1 MVIIPNDAF
10 FFAQIVQSRLNLL
23 SLDSLRGLLLL
34 LCFVPNLS
42 KAEPKE
48 AESKTFIAL
57 GAGAIYTPKFSGSD
71 EYRTRAIPVVSI
83 NYGDFSFGG
92 LGGLSYQA
100 FNDDGLKAGLSLGY
114 FGGRNQSEADYLKGM
129 GDLDEGLN
137 FGPYIRKQMGPF
149 AVSAAVKQD
158 VSTNVG
164 GLTAGAS
171 LGFTYPLAKS
181 LMINTNIKASW
192 MDGKHAQAYY
202 GVTQRQSLDSG
213 LSSNNVQAGFE
224 KGSLSIMLL
233 YFFMPQWTLTSL
245 VSKSLLLNEAKSSPI
260 TRESEPIM
268 LMTSVS
274 YKF

>member
-10 FFAQIVQSRLNLL
+10 FFAQFVQLRLNLL
-23 SLDSLRGLLLL
+23 LLGSLRGLLVL

-48 AESKTFIAL
+48 TELKPFIAL
-57 GAGAIYTPKFSGSD
+57 GAGAIYTPKFSGAD

-83 NYGDFSFGG
+83 KYGDFSFGG
-92 LGGLSYQA
+92 VGGLSYQA

-114 FGGRNQSEADYLKGM
+114 FGGRNQSEANYLKGM
-129 GDLDEGLN
+129 GNLDEGLD
-137 FGPYIRKQMGPF
+137 FGPFIFKRIGPF
-149 AVSAAVKQD
+149 AASASIKRD
-158 VSTNVG
+158 ISSRVG
-164 GLTAGAS
+164 GLTAGAT

-181 LMINTNIKASW
+181 LMINSSIKASW

-202 GVTQRQSLDSG
+202 GVTQKQSLESG
-213 LSSNNVQAGFE
+213 LSRNTAQAGLE
-224 KGSLSIMLL
+224 KGSLSLMLL